1 MNLSGS
7 IFMPTDFTGK
17 NNSSSLILKR
27 TVLVICAVLL
37 TMTLLPVFGTQAQQ
51 PSNQVPTLVP
61 PTLVPTATPIALAVA
76 ETSGVKTVQDEGV
89 LRIGARYNTLPFS
102 FLDTAGQ
109 ITGFEVEIM
118 QAIAVDLGVQIEWV
132 QVTAENED
140 ELLLIGEV
148 DMLIGE
154 QLHTRSTEQTFD
166 FSHPY
171 YLNKQMMVVRQ
182 DAPYQGFADLNGQ
195 PIGVAVNSRA
205 ED

>member
-17 NNSSSLILKR
+17 NNSLSSIIKR
-27 TVLVICAVLL
+27 TALAIVAMLLVIP
-37 TMTLLPVFGTQAQQ
+37 LLPGLATQAQQ
-51 PSNQVPTLVP
+51 PYSQVPTLVP

-89 LRIGARYNTLPFS
+89 LRIGARYNTPPFS

-132 QVTAENED
+132 QVTAE
-140 ELLLIGEV
+140 
-148 DMLIGE
+148 
-154 QLHTRSTEQTFD
+154 
-166 FSHPY
+166 
-171 YLNKQMMVVRQ
+171 
-182 DAPYQGFADLNGQ
+182 
-195 PIGVAVNSRA
+195 
-205 ED
+205 